1 VITGIILA
9 AGTSSRLGRPKQLLD
24 LGGVPVIQHVL
35 DASTASTL
43 DDVILV
49 LGHGAQEIADAV
61 TVSTHRVRVV
71 FNPDYSEGMSASL
84 KAGLSAATPASRAV
98 LVLLG
103 DQPGVSREA
112 IDAVTRSWREG
123 NGPIVQAS
131 YGGRPGHPIVL
142 DRSVWPDIQGLSGD
156 EGARSI
162 LLRCPELRTLVE
174 VGETPPHDID
184 TEEDYAHVR
193 LAFERSNAR
202 NRQ

>member
-24 LGGVPVIQHVL
+24 LGGVPIIQHVL

-49 LGHGAQEIADAV
+49 LGYGAQEIAEAV
-61 TVSTHRVRVV
+61 AVSTQRLRVV
-71 FNPDYSEGMSASL
+71 FNPDYSEGMSTSL
-84 KAGLSAATPASRAV
+84 KAGLRATPASRAV

-131 YGGRPGHPIVL
+131 YGGRLGHPIVL
-142 DRSVWPDIQGLSGD
+142 DRSVWPDIQELSGD

-162 LLRCPELRTLVE
+162 LSRRPELRTLVE

-202 NRQ
+202 DAQ